1 MAKYIG
7 QVQGN
12 YSSQD
17 DLIQV
22 IRKQL
27 NSNTDLKI
35 IKIGV
40 QMDEGEKISI
50 NHKEFEIGKTEI
62 LEFEDVE
69 ITHLQVLKKQNVIID
84 YVCSNEDE

>member
-27 NSNTDLKI
+27 DSNTDLK
-35 IKIGV
+35 
-40 QMDEGEKISI
+40 
-50 NHKEFEIGKTEI
+50 
-62 LEFEDVE
+62 L
-69 ITHLQVLKKQNVIID
+69 LKLVFK
-84 YVCSNEDE
+84 